1 MKKRCDDKNRW
12 RNKVV
17 SFRMSAE
24 EAKQLDIYVHLS
36 GLSKQDYLIKK
47 VLDRKVVIYGSPRTY
62 KALRNQL
69 FDVNQQL
76 QRLAIVD
83 SQQDE
88 LIALIDH
95 ISDILHEFKEE
106 RHEQ

>member
-24 EAKQLDIYVHLS
+24 EAKQLDIYVRLS

-47 VLDRKVVIYGSPRTY
+47 ALDRKVVIYGSPRTY

-69 FDVNQQL
+69 FDVFQQL

-95 ISDILHEFKEE
+95 IADILHGFKEE

>member
-17 SFRMSAE
+17 SFRMSPE

-69 FDVNQQL
+69 FDVL
-76 QRLAIVD
+76 QCLEKLNHI
-83 SQQDE
+83 SSEESE
-88 LIALIDH
+88 LIALIDY
-95 ISDILHEFKEE
+95 IADILHGFKEE
-106 RHEQ
+106 TT